1 MSKKQLIFTIL
12 NYLACLTVVIGLSLT
27 TPKNNV
33 KAYTPPDPFLGPI
46 YYGEETILKVFDHR
60 YPLFGEDNYD
70 LTVHYDGSE
79 TGDNNGY
86 YGYDEHLGV
95 DYSLYY
101 EPVLAAADGT
111 VAVAGWS
118 DPTDHQRLYGLHV
131 QMVHTANPNYRVW
144 YGHLSSLTVEVGD
157 IVDVDPVNR
166 EGIIG
171 ISGNTGRML
180 DGCPPVYENPLCSA
194 HLHIEVRINGK
205 PVNPYGWIGSIPD
218 PWANY
223 APTAT
228 PPIPPGT
235 PIPSGATSYDL
246 WATYPARVASPAQY
260 PDGPTIAEPAAPVAV
275 RTIDDS
281 SSDYSTTP
289 NGCME
294 ESSSGGFNGGYD
306 YTITIGSGDDEGD
319 QCFVKWQITPNSLT
333 PAGFYDV
340 YVHIPDGLNPRTLGA
355 SYEIAHNGTFHTAM
369 VVQTA
374 YPNAYHPDSWVYIGR
389 YQFNMLGNGNEYI
402 KMGNL
407 TIDDDDAHFIIA
419 DAIQLAS
426 VSGPSVTPTATPN
439 ATATPTITPQ
449 MTIPVTQSSDDAGP
463 VGAANP
469 TPCSTA
475 YSGYTVNKNE
485 IYIGHCNDGANIISG
500 FRFTGVNIPSGA
512 VITKAQIEFTV
523 DTVLAPSD
531 IYAQFRGELV
541 ANSST
546 FDANIRPDNR
556 TLTQSTVLWNIPA
569 NDPWTWY
576 EKRYT
581 PDLKTIIQE
590 IVNLPN
596 WQSGNALTIIVQP
609 QPGIPF
615 DEYRRVFAI
624 DREGIDYAAKLQIWY
639 TTPLNTGFGSPSANL
654 AETTGDGNGFE
665 KFPTNAYANDGSF
678 AVDDNSGT
686 SNLTSCTDVTKDR
699 HQFSNFSNI
708 LSVPPG
714 STIAGIEVRL
724 DAKVDGLIGSPKMCI
739 LLSQNGGITWTAAK
753 ETPLLQTTEGSYVL
767 GGPTDL
773 WGTIWSP
780 GSFSYTNFR
789 VRVVN
794 VSSSSLRDFSL
805 DWVAVKVYYVP

>member
-12 NYLACLTVVIGLSLT
+12 NYLICSIMMISVLLS

-33 KAYTPPDPFLGPI
+33 QAFTPPDPFLGPV
-46 YYGEETILKVFDHR
+46 YYGEEIILKVFDHR

-70 LTVHYDGSE
+70 FTVHYDGSE

-118 DPTDHQRLYGLHV
+118 DPTDHQRFYGLHV

-157 IVDVDPVNR
+157 TVDVDPVNR

-171 ISGNTGRML
+171 ISGNTGSVQG
-180 DGCPPVYENPLCSA
+180 DCPPVYENPLCGA

-228 PPIPPGT
+228 PPISPGT

-260 PDGPTIAEPAAPVAV
+260 PDGPPIAEPAAPVAI
-275 RTIDDS
+275 RTIDDN

-294 ESSSGGFNGGYD
+294 ESSSGGFNGGFD

-340 YVHIPDGLNPRTLGA
+340 YVHIPDGLNPRSLGA

-369 VVQTA
+369 VVQAA

-407 TIDDDDAHFIIA
+407 TLDDDDAHFIIA

-463 VGAANP
+463 DQYC
-469 TPCSTA
+469 TYSTA
-475 YSGYTVNKNE
+475 KPE
-485 IYIGHCNDGANIISG
+485 IYMGYCAPTGTPATPAPIVSG
-500 FRFTGVNIPSGA
+500 FRFTNVPIPPGA
-512 VITKAQIEFTV
+512 VITKAQIKFTV
-523 DTVLAPSD
+523 DGYYDTSINIQL
-531 IYAQFRGELV
+531 RGELTSS
-541 ANSST
+541 SST
-546 FDANIRPDNR
+546 FDSSIRPDNR
-556 TLTQSTVLWNIPA
+556 TLTQETVLWNIPSS
-569 NDPWTWY
+569 DGWISSHI
-576 EKRYT
+576 RYS
-581 PDLKTIIQE
+581 PDIKTIIQK
-590 IVNLPN
+590 IVNLPG
-596 WQSGNALTIIVQP
+596 WQSGNALTIIIQP
-609 QPGIPF
+609 QPGISF
-615 DEYRRVFAI
+615 DEFRRVMAFDRNGIINSAI
-624 DREGIDYAAKLQIWY
+624 LEVSY

-665 KFPTNAYANDGSF
+665 KFPTNAYANDGAF

-724 DAKVDGLIGSPKMCI
+724 DAKVDGLIGSPKMCV